1 MVKKILV
8 VLAVLLVFGFLGTW
22 ESTYTRKVTVLE
34 NNNGIVTTVDNRG
47 HMWEYKG
54 TAIVGEDVI
63 LIMNDNHTSTIK
75 DDIVKGVK

>member
-1 MVKKILV
+1 MVKKILI
-8 VLAVLLVFGFLGTW
+8 VLAVLLVFGIMGTW

-47 HMWEYKG
+47 HIWEYKG
-54 TAIVGEDVI
+54 TAIVGDDVI
-63 LIMNDNHTSTIK
+63 LIMNDNHTSKIT